1 MASFNFIK
9 RVLGSRTF
17 KIKQTIVGFKSIV
30 TFKVNVIKQ
39 IDRSNYM
46 GPGFGLLIDL
56 ILIDVSSPNKHEDF
70 IKNFFDEIFENH
82 NNKLDGGQFASAFW
96 ELKTNIDQELL
107 SLLEKVGMDER
118 FLFKLNEVIYQKEN
132 MEPLNEHKM
141 SRLGIRS
148 VIKDIVKILKYED
161 QGDYILPEDING
173 EHYYEFPDVKS
184 DFNIELNVN
193 YDESINDPIIDGGY
207 YEDEDT
213 IGIEIIINPLNIN
226 QSMYTIIGELNDIM
240 AHELEHLNQ
249 FISGSHELTDKSE
262 GDSFKYYTQPHE
274 IEAQKS
280 GFRRLSKLKKKPY
293 EEIVRTWFE
302 THKSTHK
309 LNDDEIE
316 EVIKLLL

>member
-9 RVLGSRTF
+9 RVLESRTF
-17 KIKQTIVGFKSIV
+17 NIKQTIVGFNSLV

-46 GPGFGLLIDL
+46 GPGFGILIDL
-56 ILIDVSSPNKHEDF
+56 ILIDVSSPNKHGDI
-70 IKNFFDEIFENH
+70 IKKFFDEIFEMFNGRM
-82 NNKLDGGQFASAFW
+82 GGEQFSKTFW
-96 ELKTNIDQELL
+96 ELETNIDQELL

-148 VIKDIVKILKYED
+148 AIKDIVKILKYED
-161 QGDYILPEDING
+161 QGEYMLPEDING
-173 EHYYEFPDVKS
+173 EHYYEFPDIKS
-184 DFNIELNVN
+184 EFNIELNVT
-193 YDESINDPIIDGGY
+193 YDESINNPIVDGGY
-207 YEDEDT
+207 YEDENV
-213 IGIEIIINPLNIN
+213 IGIEISINPLNIN
-226 QSMYTIIGELNDIM
+226 QSMYGIIEELNDIM

-249 FISGSHELTDKSE
+249 FITGSHDLKDKSE
-262 GDSFKYYTQPHE
+262 GNPLKYYTQPHE

-280 GFRRLSKLKKKPY
+280 GFKRLSKLKKKPY
-293 EEIVRTWFE
+293 EDIVRTWFE